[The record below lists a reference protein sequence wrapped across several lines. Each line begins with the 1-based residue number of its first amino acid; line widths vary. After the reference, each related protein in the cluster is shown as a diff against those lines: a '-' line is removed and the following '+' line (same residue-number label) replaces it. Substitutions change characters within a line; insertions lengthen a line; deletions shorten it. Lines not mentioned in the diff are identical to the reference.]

1 MRSMKTSSGRWRRR
15 SHASASLRNRARS
28 SRNSCWGRGWLCWVA
43 VAGNPTGRRRPTPS
57 PSGNQLS
64 ALRSRAEPAA
74 KSTGWHSA
82 SIGHGTAS
90 TTASRSSSGSPNP
103 EPGPRDASFA
113 GPRRWS
119 SRMRARSLRRSVLN
133 SVRGHAAGMRWMPS
147 STTGVLRRPSTT
159 SRPIRTRR
167 SNAGRH
173 TRGLPG
179 TKMELPHPDRATPIV
194 PSNHPPP
201 DAAAELGRQFD
212 LHGRRILRYL
222 ARRTDL
228 QSAEDI
234 LSETF
239 VTALV
244 RWGSFDPERQE
255 PLPWLFGIATNL
267 LSRHWRSQ
275 RRTLRAMSRSAT
287 PEHVEDETGDR
298 VDVQRAVQ
306 AVVREL
312 DRMRPAVR
320 DTVLLYAWAELT
332 YEQIAAATGVPVG
345 TVRSRLNR
353 ARTALRAVPGATD
366 SLNGPLHV

>member
-1 MRSMKTSSGRWRRR
+1 
-15 SHASASLRNRARS
+15 
-28 SRNSCWGRGWLCWVA
+28 
-43 VAGNPTGRRRPTPS
+43 
-57 PSGNQLS
+57 
-64 ALRSRAEPAA
+64 
-74 KSTGWHSA
+74 
-82 SIGHGTAS
+82 
-90 TTASRSSSGSPNP
+90 
-103 EPGPRDASFA
+103 
-113 GPRRWS
+113 
-119 SRMRARSLRRSVLN
+119 
-133 SVRGHAAGMRWMPS
+133 
-147 STTGVLRRPSTT
+147 
-159 SRPIRTRR
+159 
-167 SNAGRH
+167 
-173 TRGLPG
+173 
-179 TKMELPHPDRATPIV
+179 MELPHPDRATPIV

-228 QSAEDI
+228 QSAKDI

>member
-1 MRSMKTSSGRWRRR
+1 MDALIHDRRAEAALDHIATHPHTTLERWPTHSRPSGDED
-15 SHASASLRNRARS
+15 
-28 SRNSCWGRGWLCWVA
+28 GT
-43 VAGNPTGRRRPTPS
+43 PPTPIGQHQS
-57 PSGNQLS
+57 C
-64 ALRSRAEPAA
+64 PA
-74 KSTGWHSA
+74 T
-82 SIGHGTAS
+82 I
-90 TTASRSSSGSPNP
+90 
-103 EPGPRDASFA
+103 
-113 GPRRWS
+113 
-119 SRMRARSLRRSVLN
+119 
-133 SVRGHAAGMRWMPS
+133 
-147 STTGVLRRPSTT
+147 
-159 SRPIRTRR
+159 
-167 SNAGRH
+167 
-173 TRGLPG
+173 
-179 TKMELPHPDRATPIV
+179 
-194 PSNHPPP
+194 PPP